1 MQKMILFYDI
11 IIDIHL
17 LIHYAKIGQWRNASD
32 PSHPTNKFH
41 FQSKRTDTLIDH
53 IFMVPYFL
61 GSDQF

>member
-1 MQKMILFYDI
+1 MILSSI
-11 IIDIHL
+11 SVI

-32 PSHPTNKFH
+32 HSHPTNKFY